1 MRLQENHSEK
11 IKTEEA
17 AYRLACDVF
26 SVSEVSDWYVLKKG
40 MTNRS
45 FAFSVE
51 DQKFIIRVPGEG
63 TERLINRQQEA
74 EVYREISNYGFCDNP
89 VYINPDTGVKI
100 TKYLDGV
107 HVCDP
112 YDEDDVKRSMG
123 LLRRL
128 HNEKLMV
135 GHRFDLFGQIEFYE
149 ELWNGRSSIYPDY
162 TETKNNVFALRKYI
176 DSQEKDFC
184 LAHID
189 AVCDNFL
196 FCGDD
201 LQLTDWEY
209 AGMQDPHIDV
219 AMFCVYSDY
228 SRENIDRLIDIYFE
242 DMCDRAARVKIY
254 CYIAACGLLWSN
266 WCEYKHQLGV
276 QFGDYAL
283 KQYCYARDYYKIAVH
298 EMKKL

>member
-1 MRLQENHSEK
+1 MSLRENHSGK
-11 IKTEEA
+11 ITTEEA
-17 AYRLACDVF
+17 ACRLACDVF
-26 SVSEVSDWYVLKKG
+26 DVPEVSDWHVLKKG

-45 FAFSVE
+45 YAFAVE
-51 DQKFIIRVPGEG
+51 NQQFIIRAPGEG
-63 TERLINRQQEA
+63 TEKLIDRRQEA
-74 EVYREISNYGFCDNP
+74 EVYRAISGLDFCDDP
-89 VYINPDTGVKI
+89 VYINSDTGIKI

-107 HVCDP
+107 RVCDP
-112 YDEDDVKRSMG
+112 YDEDDVTQCMA

-128 HNEKLMV
+128 HNQKLSV
-135 GHRFDLFGQIEFYE
+135 EHRFDLFGQIDFYE
-149 ELWNGRSSIYPDY
+149 ELWEGHNSIYSDY
-162 TETKNNVFALRKYI
+162 TETKKNVFLLKEYI
-176 DSQEKDFC
+176 DQQEKDFC

-196 FCGDD
+196 FCKDG

-228 SRENIDRLIDIYFE
+228 SKKSIDRLIDIYFE
-242 DMCDRAARVKIY
+242 SGCDRATRVKIY

-266 WCEYKHQLGV
+266 WCEYKHLLGV
-276 QFGDYAL
+276 EFGGYAL
-283 KQYCYARDYYKIAVH
+283 RQYRYAEDYCKIAMQ

>member
-1 MRLQENHSEK
+1 M
-11 IKTEEA
+11 TEEA

-26 SVSEVSDWYVLKKG
+26 DVPEVSAWRVLKKG

-45 FAFSVE
+45 YAFAVE
-51 DQKFIIRVPGEG
+51 DQKYIIRAPGEG
-63 TERLINRQQEA
+63 TEKLINRQQEA
-74 EVYREISNYGFCDNP
+74 EVYRAISGLGFCDDP
-89 VYINPDTGVKI
+89 IYINPDTGIKI

-107 HVCDP
+107 RVCNP
-112 YDEDDVKRSMG
+112 YDENDVRQSMR

-128 HNEKLMV
+128 HNEKLKV
-135 GHRFDLFGQIEFYE
+135 EHLFDLFGQIDFYE
-149 ELWNGRSSIYPDY
+149 ELREGRSSIYPDY
-162 TETKNNVFALRKYI
+162 TETKKKVLTLRKYI
-176 DSQEKDFC
+176 DQQEKDSC

-196 FCGDD
+196 FCKDG

-228 SRENIDRLIDIYFE
+228 SRENIDGLIDIYFE
-242 DMCDRAARVKIY
+242 DRCDDRTRVTIY

-276 QFGDYAL
+276 EFGDYAL
-283 KQYCYARDYYKIAVH
+283 RQYRYARDYYKIAIQ